1 MERLAAIRMRGEVQ
15 VCMWPEYFAISYRNP
30 RNGELEGIDIDMAR
44 ALAARLNVRLAFV
57 ETSFTEFMD
66 RIDDG
71 SCDIAMMAVGVTPPR
86 AQRIAFSKPYMASP
100 VYAVTTRTNT
110 RIQSWRDID
119 SAGTVVAV
127 AAGTIM
133 EPLMRETL
141 RNAETMV
148 VRAPRTREGEI
159 LSGRADVFMSDYPY
173 TRRMV
178 LMHDWA
184 RVIEPPGRFGETLY
198 AYALPRNDQPWLNE
212 VNAFLERARLDGTIA
227 RSAQRHGLTPILL
240 P

>member
-1 MERLAAIRMRGEVQ
+1 
-15 VCMWPEYFAISYRNP
+15 
-30 RNGELEGIDIDMAR
+30 MAR
-44 ALAARLNVRLAFV
+44 ALAARLSVRLAFV
-57 ETSFTEFMD
+57 ETSFSEFMD
-66 RIDDG
+66 RIEDG

-100 VYAVTTRTNT
+100 IYAVTTRTNT
-110 RIQSWRDID
+110 RIQTWRDID

-133 EPLMRETL
+133 EPVMRETL
-141 RNAETMV
+141 RNAEVMV

-159 LSGRADVFMSDYPY
+159 LSGRADVLMSDYPY

-198 AYALPRNDQPWLNE
+198 AYALPRNDQAWINE
-212 VNAFLERARLDGTIA
+212 VNAFLERARLDGTLS
-227 RSAQRHGLTPILL
+227 RSAHRPENPFQNAKYKSYPQVIHRSEGKLSTFCQSGFISCHSLQMRVTLSDI
-240 P
+240 